1 VETRALTVHAYCF
14 SKLPHQQGHGDE
26 NARTG
31 RSWPPP
37 WIRLIGT
44 ARDPER
50 APLDVRLSNMRCAS
64 EPSSPLSSSSSGT
77 GGVSHG
83 PGTLQITH
91 EHGKGRD
98 AFRARAYQTY
108 TSPLNLRASVQYCA
122 GLVLCRTSPS
132 VDGSVRQPLCLIAR
146 RVPLGTVC
154 VWFASLKNDVT
165 GPRVLVVPAALCQ
178 QNGAFSRRALADW
191 EGSHSLHRS
200 TDGACDRSTAR
211 ETYPS
216 GPSSRK
222 ARRHHFAATR

>member
-1 VETRALTVHAYCF
+1 VTPNALHSKFDCPTCGVPLSPVPRYPHRQAELVACLMGLGLCRSRMSTAKVETRSVRVHFKLTLHRSIFAQAYSIVPDWCCAA
-14 SKLPHQQGHGDE
+14 PHRQ
-26 NARTG
+26 
-31 RSWPPP
+31 
-37 WIRLIGT
+37 WI
-44 ARDPER
+44 
-50 APLDVRLSNMRCAS
+50 
-64 EPSSPLSSSSSGT
+64 
-77 GGVSHG
+77 
-83 PGTLQITH
+83 
-91 EHGKGRD
+91 
-98 AFRARAYQTY
+98 
-108 TSPLNLRASVQYCA
+108 
-122 GLVLCRTSPS
+122 
-132 VDGSVRQPLCLIAR
+132 GSIRQPLCLIAR